1 MATVHTQ
8 LSVASVPVFLGSS
21 LRTHP
26 SLASLSP
33 VCPLWPNAVGTAGLC
48 SFLLTTLPPSRIPI
62 QSSVDPAVMGEARG
76 FQMLKGLV
84 HHEINTSVKLMALN
98 FFFFFF
104 GYALWL
110 MHLSSPQGFNL
121 G

>member
-98 FFFFFF
+98 FFFF